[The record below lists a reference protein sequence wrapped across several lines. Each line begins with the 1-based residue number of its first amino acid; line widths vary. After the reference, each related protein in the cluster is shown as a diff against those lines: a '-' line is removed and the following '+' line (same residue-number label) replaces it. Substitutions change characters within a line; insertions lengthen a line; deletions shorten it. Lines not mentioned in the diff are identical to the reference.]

1 MTPIK
6 DRMSSPVIL
15 ALCTLLQLCFGT
27 VYAWSFFQ
35 TLLVRDLAW
44 TYSDTALAFSVTVFS
59 LGVSAAIAGTLLPKV
74 GPRALALT
82 GSVFFSVGYVIGG
95 LSIQA
100 DSVLWFCLG
109 HGVLGGMGIGMGYV
123 TPVATTAKWF
133 PNRRGLATGIV
144 VMGFGFGAL
153 VLSKFLAPLLVDVT
167 RGDLALVFI
176 CHGIVF
182 ATVLIPSSILLT
194 DPPSQKVMSNSNEPK
209 TRVLRS
215 AAEPTIARC
224 LASPEFVVLWIVFFF
239 NIAAG
244 ISVISFQSTLLQEV
258 WGAADPLLEPVVL
271 AQYGAT
277 LIAVSSI
284 FNGLGRLFWGLL
296 SDRIGRTNVFRL
308 LLATQMVVFGLLL
321 TDINP
326 WVFCGLVCYILLCF
340 GGGFATV
347 PSFIL
352 DVFGSKRM
360 STIYGAVLTAWAAAG
375 IFGPLYVGHLKDQY
389 PGRAVVF
396 CFLSGVV
403 ILAIG
408 FVFSYLLSDDRFRVG
423 RPQMRDT
430 LERLGVPIPRGA
442 ASGGG

>member
-1 MTPIK
+1 MNK
-6 DRMSSPVIL
+6 WMNVRMSPGVTL
-15 ALCTLLQLCFGT
+15 TLCTLLQLCFGT

-35 TLLVRDLAW
+35 TLLVKDLGW
-44 TYSDTALAFSVTVFS
+44 TFTDTALAFSVTIFS
-59 LGVSAAIAGTLLPKV
+59 LGVSAAIAGAALPKV
-74 GPRALALT
+74 GPRILALM
-82 GSVFFSVGYVIGG
+82 GSILFSSGYIIGG
-95 LSIQA
+95 FAIQF
-100 DSVLWFCLG
+100 DNVMWFCLG
-109 HGVLGGMGIGMGYV
+109 HGVLGGVGIGMGYV

-133 PNRRGLATGIV
+133 PNRKGLATGIV

-153 VLSKFLAPLLVDVT
+153 VLSKFLAPLLVNLSA
-167 RGDLALVFI
+167 GDLSVVFI
-176 CHGIVF
+176 CHGLVF
-182 ATVLIPSSILLT
+182 AAILIPCSILLT
-194 DPPSQKVMSNSNEPK
+194 NPPTQELLEKVNQPSTTGSKSSDE
-209 TRVLRS
+209 VS
-215 AAEPTIARC
+215 IARC
-224 LASPEFVVLWIVFFF
+224 LASPEFAVLWIVFFF

-258 WGAADPLLEPVVL
+258 WGAANPLLEPVTL

-284 FNGLGRLFWGLL
+284 FNGFGRLLWGLL
-296 SDRIGRTNVFRL
+296 SDRIGRINVFRL
-308 LLATQMVVFGLLL
+308 LLASQMVVFGLLL

-352 DVFGSKRM
+352 DVFGPKRM

-389 PGRAVVF
+389 PGRAVIF

-408 FVFSYLLSDDRFRVG
+408 FVFSFLLSDERFRVG
-423 RPQMRDT
+423 RPSLHET
-430 LERLGVPIPRGA
+430 LAHLGIPAPKA
-442 ASGGG
+442 AIR